1 MRRAVWL
8 LSALPWPCLGGAPA
22 AHAAAAPDVGA
33 LRQLPREVVTP
44 VVTDGERYAVAG
56 LAGGRRT
63 RLFDTR
69 RGTSRDIG
77 NPSCVNP
84 LAPAPEAAPPLTLVG
99 GGRIVWQCVTYAS
112 ASQLI
117 WVQDIRTG
125 SRFVAGGVR
134 ALWPAEIGTSDGSTF
149 TLIGAGRHWLYA
161 VRRGYHQSADALVG
175 VDTARTILGA
185 ADDDP
190 REVIALDRPHG
201 TRPLCRGI
209 RRAAGLGDEVG
220 DLLHEPL
227 VFDRPFAVNLT
238 ANPARSYVAV
248 VRR

>member
-1 MRRAVWL
+1 MRRVVWL
-8 LSALPWPCLGGAPA
+8 LSALPWLCLGGAPA
-22 AHAAAAPDVGA
+22 AHAAAAPDVGV

-84 LAPAPEAAPPLTLVG
+84 LAPAPEAAPPRTLVG

-117 WVQDIRTG
+117 WVQDIRSG

-134 ALWPAEIGTSDGSTF
+134 ALWPAEIGTPDGSTF

-175 VDTARTILGA
+175 VDTARTISAPRTTTRVRSSRSTGRTAPGRCVA
-185 ADDDP
+185 AS
-190 REVIALDRPHG
+190 AARP
-201 TRPLCRGI
+201 
-209 RRAAGLGDEVG
+209 ASAK
-220 DLLHEPL
+220 
-227 VFDRPFAVNLT
+227 
-238 ANPARSYVAV
+238 RSATCCTS
-248 VRR
+248 RWSSTGRLRST